1 MQQIKPIE
9 PQRDRDGYWTHP
21 DVPGI
26 ETSEQFNV
34 WQAEQGFQ
42 CSVVM
47 LESDDGEGSEDAQKR
62 YFEDG
67 DTDILCWQPSKPEGE
82 GWFIVSIH
90 DTEDGPACLWIRYPT
105 EDQQCGNDEEAPGD
119 GDTPEDEGQQGSA
132 SFSAALMWLKEG
144 KRVARAGWNA
154 GGQWAAMRFARAD
167 KLIGF
172 ADDERLYLEGDGFI
186 LKNAQDVLV
195 PWVPSVGDLL
205 ATDWQVVKA

>member
-1 MQQIKPIE
+1 MQQIKPME

-21 DVPGI
+21 DVPEI
-26 ETSEQFNV
+26 ETTEQFNA

-47 LESDDGEGSEDAQKR
+47 LDGDDGVGSEDAQKR
-62 YFEDG
+62 YFEEG
-67 DTDILCWQPSKPEGE
+67 DTDILCWQPSKPDGE

-105 EDQQCGNDEEAPGD
+105 EEQQCGNDEEVSGD
-119 GDTPEDEGQQGSA
+119 DDTPEDEGQQGRA

-144 KRVARAGWNA
+144 KRVARAGWNGA
-154 GGQWAAMRFARAD
+154 GQWVVLIDPGNAMYTKGGASAPMQPC
-167 KLIGF
+167 LG
-172 ADDERLYLEGDGFI
+172 
-186 LKNAQDVLV
+186 LKNAQGNMQPGWL
-195 PWVPSVGDLL
+195 PSMGDLL